1 MSDFIP
7 YKATHPGEMILDDMR
22 ELGITQ
28 AEMSKRTGIPKSI
41 MCDILK
47 GRKDINTQNAVLIAE
62 VLGYTPQIL
71 INAQNNYCIDKIR
84 ISERERSLQR
94 R

>member
-22 ELGITQ
+22 ELGISQ

-47 GRKDINTQNAVLIAE
+47 GRKGINTQNAVLIAE

-71 INAQNNYCIDKIR
+71 INAQNNYYIDKMR
-84 ISERERSLQR
+84 IRERKRNL
-94 R
+94 